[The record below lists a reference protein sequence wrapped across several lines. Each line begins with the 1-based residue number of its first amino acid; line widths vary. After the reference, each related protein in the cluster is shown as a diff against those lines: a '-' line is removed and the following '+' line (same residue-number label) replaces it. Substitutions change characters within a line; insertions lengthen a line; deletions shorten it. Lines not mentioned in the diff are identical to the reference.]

1 MAECPLA
8 LRVSHVGMR
17 FGGLVALN
25 DVSFDVH
32 RHSITAL
39 VGPNGAGKTTVFNCL
54 TGFYQ
59 TSSGSITLYDGD
71 NSTPIESLMGGY
83 RSVTNTMALKSI
95 SAALLGGSHRINGA
109 GIARTFQNIRL
120 FTEMTLVEN
129 LLVAQHRSLDRS
141 ILGGLLRSGGYRRSE
156 RAAIA
161 NAYKW
166 LDAVSLGD
174 HANKLAGDLPY
185 GHQRRLE
192 IARAMCTN
200 PKTIC
205 LDEPAA
211 GLNPTE
217 TRNLGILIREL
228 RGSHRVTVLLIEHN
242 MDLVMNVSD
251 QVVVLNYGSVIAR
264 GTPDA
269 VRNDPAVVA
278 AYLGQEDPA
287 Q

>member
-1 MAECPLA
+1 MADHPLA
-8 LRVSHVGMR
+8 LKVSNVGMR

-25 DVSFDVH
+25 NISFEVP

-59 TSSGSITLYDGD
+59 ATSGSITLYDGD
-71 NSTPIESLMGGY
+71 NAIPLENLMGGY
-83 RSVTNTMALKSI
+83 RTATDLLVPKNI

-120 FTEMTLVEN
+120 FGEMTLIEN
-129 LLVAQHRSLDRS
+129 LLVAQHRNLDRS
-141 ILGGLLRSGGYRRSE
+141 ILGGLLRSGTYRRSE
-156 RAAIA
+156 REAVA

-174 HANKLAGDLPY
+174 HANKLAGELPY

-217 TRNLGILIREL
+217 TRNLGRLIREL
-228 RGSHRVTVLLIEHN
+228 RETHDVTVLLIEHN

-251 QVVVLNYGSVIAR
+251 QVVVLNYGSVIAS

-269 VRNDPAVVA
+269 VRKDPAVLA
-278 AYLGQEDPA
+278 AYLGEEAAVQ
-287 Q
+287 